1 MNTLKIKSGSIRFAV
16 FFLVLSM
23 FSGVLF
29 SGCSLFQKKY
39 EKVEKKEISVSTL
52 NKKKVVLNNTNGDI
66 KITKSSLDSALR
78 FKAEAVYHLTKK
90 ELTENKDRIK
100 IEIDSTGDVIK
111 ISVDYVRIKRIFNF
125 DINLRTNL
133 DYELFVPEGI
143 EVSIDNTNG
152 KTDISEVSNKVEI
165 NQTNGELNI
174 SHATGI
180 ITADLTNGKIKGDL
194 DSTKGLNL
202 KTTNGNITLNLGSTF
217 SGKFRMETTNGKITK
232 KDFDFKDV
240 NDDKKLFKG
249 TLGNSDVDIRL
260 ETTNGKITIT
270 KK

>member
-1 MNTLKIKSGSIRFAV
+1 MNKLKIKSNGATFVI
-16 FFLVLSM
+16 FFLVLSL
-23 FSGVLF
+23 FSSVLF
-29 SGCSLFQKKY
+29 SGCNLFQKKY
-39 EKVEKKEISVSTL
+39 EKTEKKEISVSTV

-90 ELTENKDRIK
+90 ELAENKERIK
-100 IEIDSTGDVIK
+100 IDVDSSGDVIK
-111 ISVDYVRIKRIFNF
+111 ITVDYIRVKRIFNF
-125 DINLRTNL
+125 DLNLRTNL

-152 KTDISEVSNKVEI
+152 KTEISEVSNKVEI

-174 SHATGI
+174 SHATGM
-180 ITADLTNGKIKGDL
+180 ITTDLTNGKITGDL

-202 KTTNGNITLNLGSTF
+202 KLTNGKITLNLGSTF
-217 SGKFRMETTNGKITK
+217 SGKFRMEITNGKISK
-232 KDFDFKDV
+232 DDFDFKDV
-240 NDDKKLFKG
+240 NDDRKLFRG
-249 TLGNSDVDIRL
+249 TLGNSNAEIRL
-260 ETTNGKITIT
+260 ETTNGKITLN